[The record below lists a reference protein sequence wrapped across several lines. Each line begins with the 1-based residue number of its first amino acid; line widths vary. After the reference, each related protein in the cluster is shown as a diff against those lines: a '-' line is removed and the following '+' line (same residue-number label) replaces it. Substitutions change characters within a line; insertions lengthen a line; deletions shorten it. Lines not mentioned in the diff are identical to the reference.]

1 MIDLATIQKAADE
14 EAARLPEAD
23 QQRVRAEYVGA
34 AMADSMF
41 CQSCG
46 ARGYVET
53 CPRCARCE

>member
-1 MIDLATIQKAADE
+1 MADLADIRKAADE
-14 EAARLPEAD
+14 EAARVPEAD
-23 QQRVRAEYVGA
+23 RARVRAEYVGA

-46 ARGYVET
+46 ARGFVEC

>member
-1 MIDLATIQKAADE
+1 MADLDDIRRWADE
-14 EAARLPEAD
+14 EAALAPEAD
-23 QQRVRAEYVGA
+23 RERVRAEYVGA

-46 ARGYVET
+46 ARGFVDY